1 VDREILREAARLGT
15 ATLYEAAGQKGA
27 LPSALKPLAP
37 GMRIA
42 GTAFPVSTPPGNNL
56 WIHRAL
62 PVASPGEIL
71 VVATSEHHDA
81 GYWGDVM
88 TVAALSRGIG
98 GLVIDGCVRDSESII
113 QQGFP
118 VFARGVSLRGTK
130 KEAGA
135 GSVRM
140 AVVLG
145 DATVDFGDLVVGDA
159 DGVVVVPLSRVSD
172 VLEKAQERDRRE
184 AEVMERLRNG
194 ETTLQIYGWK

>member
-1 VDREILREAARLGT
+1 VDREILGEAARLGT

-62 PVASPGEIL
+62 AVASPGEIL

-81 GYWGDVM
+81 GYWGDIM
-88 TVAALSRGIG
+88 TVAAHSRGIG
-98 GLVIDGCVRDSESII
+98 GLVLDGCVRDSECII
-113 QQGFP
+113 QKRFP
-118 VFARGVSLRGTK
+118 VFARGVSMRGTK
-130 KEAGA
+130 KEAVA
-135 GSVRM
+135 GSMRM
-140 AVVLG
+140 RVVLG
-145 DATVDFGDLVVGDA
+145 DATVDFGDLVVGDT
-159 DGVVVVPLSRVSD
+159 DGVVVIPLPRVSD

-184 AEVMERLRNG
+184 AEVRERLRNG
-194 ETTLQIYGWK
+194 ETTLEIYGWK